1 MPRFAALYSI
11 IVFSG
16 RIHARRE
23 AGAKLHFFDLRGEG
37 VKIQIMAN
45 AK

>member
-1 MPRFAALYSI
+1 MNEYVYFF
-11 IVFSG
+11 FSG
-16 RIHARRE
+16 RIHAIRNS
-23 AGAKLHFFDLRGEG
+23 GAKLNFYDLRGEG